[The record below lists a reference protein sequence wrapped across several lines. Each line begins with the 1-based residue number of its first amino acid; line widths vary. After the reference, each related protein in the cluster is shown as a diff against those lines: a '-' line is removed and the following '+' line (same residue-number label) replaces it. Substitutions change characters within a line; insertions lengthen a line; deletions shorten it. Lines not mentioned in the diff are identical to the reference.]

1 MSIEKEKIF
10 NENEISK
17 RCLKNIPNLE
27 AKITQIK
34 LDIEK
39 VKTRKDILK
48 QNLRSKKWEIILE
61 RKKLKEI
68 KEYISIVKIWWL
80 LKIIIWNIK
89 EKTIGKEIIEKAL
102 QKLEEEI
109 CDFLEKAKKG

>member
-1 MSIEKEKIF
+1 VSIEKEKIF

-17 RCLKNIPNLE
+17 RYLKNIPNLE

-89 EKTIGKEIIEKAL
+89 EKNNRKRNN
-102 QKLEEEI
+102 
-109 CDFLEKAKKG
+109 